1 MDSSYSVMLVSHIT
15 ICIVQQGFS
24 HCRTIGKAVMRPTVI
39 EIVIV
44 VVISKYSKTTFD
56 SQFFLP
62 LLYSSPH
69 RPSQP
74 LNFPIPDASS

>member
-44 VVISKYSKTTFD
+44 VIIGSRGFYI
-56 SQFFLP
+56 QFRIIIITRTP
-62 LLYSSPH
+62 IQ
-69 RPSQP
+69 RPTLIGHIQI
-74 LNFPIPDASS
+74 F